1 MRNLYIVAALM
12 SATSVNA
19 GGWEAS
25 RLDTSFMYQEGNY
38 AEASYASIGYDITS
52 SAFNGASNSS
62 VKAAKDQNRAA
73 ASFKTSYGGFDI
85 GLTRFNSG
93 TIQMSGGAGTF
104 GTGGTMVPDA
114 DAPLNTMTLM
124 GKYGISDNLDLLF
137 GLNRNVLASSVV
149 TTIMG
154 RYDIKSSSSTGALAG
169 FAYSKP
175 EIALRVELLVQPKSE
190 ITADTAYTASA
201 LGKAPLLESLGG
213 SVGGTGYG
221 ASDVASFNSTLSRPD
236 TVTLNFQSGVAKDT
250 LVYGS
255 VHKTDWKTAQVTVPT
270 GYVFSAVASDFSN
283 TTAYS
288 IGVARKI
295 SDSLALTTSFN
306 KEAGSGNTGTSLFTM
321 SNGNAGVSAGARYT
335 VDNMTISG
343 GYNYTKVGDV
353 TITSGGNTA
362 VYTGNKVSALALK
375 VGFSF

>member
-1 MRNLYIVAALM
+1 MRNLFIVAALM

-38 AEASYASIGYDITS
+38 AEASYASLSYDITS
-52 SAFNGASNSS
+52 SAFNGASNTA
-62 VKAAKDQNRAA
+62 VKTAKDQNRAV

-93 TIQMSGGAGTF
+93 TIQMSGGASTF
-104 GTGGTMVPDA
+104 GAGGTMVPDA

-124 GKYGISDNLDLLF
+124 GKYGISDNLDFLL
-137 GLNRNVLASSVV
+137 GLNRNVLSSSVV
-149 TTIMG
+149 TTILG
-154 RYDIKSSSSTGALAG
+154 RYDISSASATGSLVG

-175 EIALRVELLVQPKSE
+175 EIALRVEFLVQPQSE
-190 ITADTAYTASA
+190 ITPNTAYTAST
-201 LGKAPLLESLGG
+201 LGS
-213 SVGGTGYG
+213 GTYG
-221 ASDVASFNSTLSRPD
+221 TSDVASFNSTLSRPD
-236 TVTLNFQSGVAKDT
+236 TVTLNFQSGVAEDT

-270 GYVFSAVASDFSN
+270 GLATSSIASDFSD

-295 SDSLALTTSFN
+295 SDSLALTASFN

-321 SNGNAGVSAGARYT
+321 TNGYAGVSVGARYT